1 MPTERRAD
9 LPTLVR
15 DLMTVGVPTCP
26 ADAPLI
32 DIARFMLEKNLDALA
47 VLDVEGHAIGVISQD
62 DLVRHYSQGNL
73 DGLTAEDAMTE
84 GVPQVPPDIPLT
96 AAAAM
101 MRDMGV
107 RAVYLMHNSGGII
120 YPAAMISYRHI
131 LRHITAQSE
140 DDLRDLGIS
149 AERRS
154 PIDVFIEKRDAARR
168 DAESHHEE

>member
-1 MPTERRAD
+1 M
-9 LPTLVR
+9 VR
-15 DLMTVGVPTCP
+15 DLMTVGVPTCA

-32 DIARFMLEKNLDALA
+32 DIARFMLEKNLDTLT
-47 VLDVEGHAIGVISQD
+47 VLDQEGHAIGVISQD
-62 DLVRHYSQGNL
+62 ELVRHYSLGDLEN
-73 DGLTAEDAMTE
+73 LTAEDAMTE

-101 MRDMGV
+101 MLDMGV
-107 RAVYLMHNSGGII
+107 RAAYLMHNSGGII

-131 LRHITAQSE
+131 LRHIAAQSE
-140 DDLRDLGIS
+140 DELRDLGIS

-168 DAESHHEE
+168 EAESHHEE